1 MGSQSQTN
9 RERHTPVFLECVKGR
24 TSQSGSILKVARV
37 ALGAMDEMNKTPA
50 PGGETDLFMS
60 GTSKSR
66 DGDGDVSPPHT
77 ARLTLSPVAHFP
89 RSKTAGDPA
98 PVPAPLSGQG
108 SAAASADNLA
118 SMTLEPS
125 VSTEEFAPEFPAQ
138 ETFAPEF
145 PSENAETMMM
155 GAPEPAPAAPAAD
168 QPDQGDMMGDMMGG
182 MPAQEP
188 QGDMMGGMP
197 AQDLQGD
204 MMGGMPAQDPQGDM
218 MGGMQAQDASDF
230 GGDFGEPQQQTTDS
244 EFFAEPLGEPAP
256 PAPPAIDDSAL
267 REWKARQETAIQEK
281 RVAEE
286 RELKHIH
293 EEAQAERELLY
304 SQREKQI
311 AAAKKAN
318 REREVVMEASRGEGW
333 EAVLNLISDENLV
346 KDKNT
351 DLGRFKQILTRLKH
365 QKPLATM

>member
-1 MGSQSQTN
+1 
-9 RERHTPVFLECVKGR
+9 
-24 TSQSGSILKVARV
+24 
-37 ALGAMDEMNKTPA
+37 
-50 PGGETDLFMS
+50 
-60 GTSKSR
+60 
-66 DGDGDVSPPHT
+66 
-77 ARLTLSPVAHFP
+77 
-89 RSKTAGDPA
+89 
-98 PVPAPLSGQG
+98 
-108 SAAASADNLA
+108 
-118 SMTLEPS
+118 MTLEPS

-244 EFFAEPLGEPAP
+244 DFFAEPLAEPAP

>member
-1 MGSQSQTN
+1 
-9 RERHTPVFLECVKGR
+9 
-24 TSQSGSILKVARV
+24 
-37 ALGAMDEMNKTPA
+37 
-50 PGGETDLFMS
+50 
-60 GTSKSR
+60 
-66 DGDGDVSPPHT
+66 
-77 ARLTLSPVAHFP
+77 
-89 RSKTAGDPA
+89 
-98 PVPAPLSGQG
+98 
-108 SAAASADNLA
+108 
-118 SMTLEPS
+118 MTLEPS
-125 VSTEEFAPEFPAQ
+125 ASTEEFAPEFPPQ

-145 PSENAETMMM
+145 PSENAEMMM

-182 MPAQEP
+182 MPVQEP

-197 AQDLQGD
+197 VQE
-204 MMGGMPAQDPQGDM
+204 PQGDM
-218 MGGMQAQDASDF
+218 MGGMLAQDASGL

-244 EFFAEPLGEPAP
+244 EFFAEPLAEPAP

>member
-1 MGSQSQTN
+1 M
-9 RERHTPVFLECVKGR
+9 
-24 TSQSGSILKVARV
+24 
-37 ALGAMDEMNKTPA
+37 
-50 PGGETDLFMS
+50 
-60 GTSKSR
+60 
-66 DGDGDVSPPHT
+66 
-77 ARLTLSPVAHFP
+77 
-89 RSKTAGDPA
+89 
-98 PVPAPLSGQG
+98 
-108 SAAASADNLA
+108 ASADNLA
-118 SMTLEPS
+118 NMTLEPNA
-125 VSTEEFAPEFPAQ
+125 STEEFAPEFPPQ

-188 QGDMMGGMP
+188 QGDMMGGM
-197 AQDLQGD
+197 
-204 MMGGMPAQDPQGDM
+204 
-218 MGGMQAQDASDF
+218 QAQDASDF

-244 EFFAEPLGEPAP
+244 EFFAEPLAEPAP

>member
-9 RERHTPVFLECVKGR
+9 RERHTPVFLEYVKGR

-50 PGGETDLFMS
+50 PGGEADLFMS

-98 PVPAPLSGQG
+98 PVSAPLSGQG
-108 SAAASADNLA
+108 SAVASADNLA
-118 SMTLEPS
+118 NMTLEPNA
-125 VSTEEFAPEFPAQ
+125 STEEFAPEFPPQ

-145 PSENAETMMM
+145 PSENAELMM

-168 QPDQGDMMGDMMGG
+168 QPDRSDMMGDMMGG
-182 MPAQEP
+182 MSVQGP
-188 QGDMMGGMP
+188 QGDVT
-197 AQDLQGD
+197 
-204 MMGGMPAQDPQGDM
+204 GDM
-218 MGGMQAQDASDF
+218 MGGMQAQDASDL
-230 GGDFGEPQQQTTDS
+230 GGDFAEPQQPTTDS
-244 EFFAEPLGEPAP
+244 EFFAEPSGSLAP
-256 PAPPAIDDSAL
+256 PPPAAPPAIDDTAL
-267 REWKARQETAIQEK
+267 RAWKAKRDAAIQEK

-286 RELKHIH
+286 RELKQIH

-311 AAAKKAN
+311 ASAKQAN
-318 REREVVMEASRGEGW
+318 REREVIMESARGEGW

>member
-1 MGSQSQTN
+1 
-9 RERHTPVFLECVKGR
+9 
-24 TSQSGSILKVARV
+24 
-37 ALGAMDEMNKTPA
+37 
-50 PGGETDLFMS
+50 
-60 GTSKSR
+60 
-66 DGDGDVSPPHT
+66 
-77 ARLTLSPVAHFP
+77 
-89 RSKTAGDPA
+89 
-98 PVPAPLSGQG
+98 
-108 SAAASADNLA
+108 
-118 SMTLEPS
+118 
-125 VSTEEFAPEFPAQ
+125 
-138 ETFAPEF
+138 
-145 PSENAETMMM
+145 
-155 GAPEPAPAAPAAD
+155 
-168 QPDQGDMMGDMMGG
+168 
-182 MPAQEP
+182 
-188 QGDMMGGMP
+188 
-197 AQDLQGD
+197 
-204 MMGGMPAQDPQGDM
+204 MGGMPAQDPQGDM

-244 EFFAEPLGEPAP
+244 EFFAEPLAEPAP

>member
-1 MGSQSQTN
+1 
-9 RERHTPVFLECVKGR
+9 
-24 TSQSGSILKVARV
+24 
-37 ALGAMDEMNKTPA
+37 MDEMNQPPA
-50 PGGETDLFMS
+50 PGVEADLFMS
-60 GTSKSR
+60 GTSKRR
-66 DGDGDVSPPHT
+66 DGDGVVSPPPT

-125 VSTEEFAPEFPAQ
+125 ASTEEFAPEFPPQ
-138 ETFAPEF
+138 ETFATEF
-145 PSENAETMMM
+145 PGENAEMMM
-155 GAPEPAPAAPAAD
+155 GAPEPAPAAPADQNAETMMMGAPAD
-168 QPDQGDMMGDMMGG
+168 PPDVTGDMMGDMMGG
-182 MPAQEP
+182 MPVQEP
-188 QGDMMGGMP
+188 QEP
-197 AQDLQGD
+197 LV
-204 MMGGMPAQDPQGDM
+204 

-230 GGDFGEPQQQTTDS
+230 AGDFGEPQQQTMDS
-244 EFFAEPLGEPAP
+244 EFFAGDSGTPAA
-256 PAPPAIDDSAL
+256 PAAPAIDDSAM
-267 REWKARQETAIQEK
+267 REWKARQEAAIQEK
-281 RVAEE
+281 RIAEE

>member
-1 MGSQSQTN
+1 
-9 RERHTPVFLECVKGR
+9 
-24 TSQSGSILKVARV
+24 
-37 ALGAMDEMNKTPA
+37 
-50 PGGETDLFMS
+50 
-60 GTSKSR
+60 
-66 DGDGDVSPPHT
+66 
-77 ARLTLSPVAHFP
+77 
-89 RSKTAGDPA
+89 
-98 PVPAPLSGQG
+98 
-108 SAAASADNLA
+108 
-118 SMTLEPS
+118 MTLEPS
-125 VSTEEFAPEFPAQ
+125 ASTEEFAPEFPPQ

-145 PSENAETMMM
+145 PSENAEMMM

-182 MPAQEP
+182 MPVQEP

-197 AQDLQGD
+197 VQE
-204 MMGGMPAQDPQGDM
+204 PQGDM
-218 MGGMQAQDASDF
+218 MGGMLAQDASGL

-244 EFFAEPLGEPAP
+244 EFFAETSGSPAP
-256 PAPPAIDDSAL
+256 PAPPAVDDSAL
-267 REWKARQETAIQEK
+267 REWKAKQEAAIQEK
-281 RVAEE
+281 RIAEE
-286 RELKHIH
+286 RELKQIH

-311 AAAKKAN
+311 ASAKQAN
-318 REREVVMEASRGEGW
+318 REREVIMESARGEGW

>member
-1 MGSQSQTN
+1 MSRADET
-9 RERHTPVFLECVKGR
+9 RDPEHRTPS
-24 TSQSGSILKVARV
+24 TRV
-37 ALGAMDEMNKTPA
+37 RSSEP
-50 PGGETDLFMS
+50 
-60 GTSKSR
+60 
-66 DGDGDVSPPHT
+66 T

-125 VSTEEFAPEFPAQ
+125 ASTEEFAPEFPPQ

-145 PSENAETMMM
+145 PGVNAEMMM
-155 GAPEPAPAAPAAD
+155 GAPEPAPAAPADQNAETMMMGAPAD
-168 QPDQGDMMGDMMGG
+168 PPDVTGDMMGDMMGG
-182 MPAQEP
+182 MPAQE
-188 QGDMMGGMP
+188 
-197 AQDLQGD
+197 
-204 MMGGMPAQDPQGDM
+204 PQGDM

>member
-1 MGSQSQTN
+1 
-9 RERHTPVFLECVKGR
+9 
-24 TSQSGSILKVARV
+24 
-37 ALGAMDEMNKTPA
+37 
-50 PGGETDLFMS
+50 
-60 GTSKSR
+60 
-66 DGDGDVSPPHT
+66 
-77 ARLTLSPVAHFP
+77 
-89 RSKTAGDPA
+89 
-98 PVPAPLSGQG
+98 
-108 SAAASADNLA
+108 
-118 SMTLEPS
+118 MTLEPS
-125 VSTEEFAPEFPAQ
+125 ASTEEFAPEFPPQ

-145 PSENAETMMM
+145 PSENAEMMM

-182 MPAQEP
+182 MPVQEP

-197 AQDLQGD
+197 VQE
-204 MMGGMPAQDPQGDM
+204 PQGDM
-218 MGGMQAQDASDF
+218 MGGMLAQDASGL

-244 EFFAEPLGEPAP
+244 EFFAETSGSPAP
-256 PAPPAIDDSAL
+256 PAPPAVDDSAL
-267 REWKARQETAIQEK
+267 REWKAKQEAAIKEK
-281 RVAEE
+281 RIAEE
-286 RELKHIH
+286 RELKQIH

-318 REREVVMEASRGEGW
+318 REREVVMESARGEGW
-333 EAVLNLISDENLV
+333 EEVLNLISDENLV